1 MNDSELKQL
10 WQQAELKPALQ
21 ASDMEIVR
29 RMKRKMRKFDHKI
42 FWRDLREL
50 AACAFILFWFGP
62 GVFGDGSKLCRIGH
76 LVLVLSA
83 IGIGA
88 ELI

>member
-29 RMKRKMRKFDHKI
+29 RMKRKMR
-42 FWRDLREL
+42 
-50 AACAFILFWFGP
+50 
-62 GVFGDGSKLCRIGH
+62 
-76 LVLVLSA
+76 
-83 IGIGA
+83 
-88 ELI
+88 